1 MPSPHHNKRAPE
13 SSKTLDPLRFLPP
26 ELFSQVAIYVSYPS
40 IIFLREVSK
49 EWNDT
54 ISKLLSSCPECYSVL
69 DFRSFPHGRIT
80 PNVLVQSIMKSQGT
94 LRSILLHTSSPK
106 LEKDDE
112 ISQWHHK
119 WDKLFVLRST
129 ALVFQR
135 ENPVGFFLRR
145 SSDFDLSVPL
155 LEGHDEYLRG
165 IWDIMNNV
173 REISVGRDLN
183 ELLDD
188 LKLYQTEKSLR
199 LLQNLE
205 ILHINIVSLIPLL
218 LALDMTFLNFISLPN
233 LRELHTNWW
242 DDDVL
247 EFSSVE
253 QFACQQSTCARGKR
267 KSIFPNL
274 RVLKMADMRS
284 HPTGHS
290 ENNDSRPS
298 AKVLPGLFI
307 AVLREMLPSLKVLDI
322 SDSITI
328 E

>member
-1 MPSPHHNKRAPE
+1 MPSPDHNKHVT
-13 SSKTLDPLRFLPP
+13 SSSMTLDPLRVLPP
-26 ELFSQVAIYVSYPS
+26 ELFSQVADYVSYPS
-40 IIFLREVSK
+40 IMFLREVSK
-49 EWNDT
+49 EWNNT

-80 PNVLVQSIMKSQGT
+80 PNVLVQSIMKSQGR

-173 REISVGRDLN
+173 REISVGPDLN

-205 ILHINIVSLIPLL
+205 ILHINMVSLVPLL
-218 LALDMTFLNFISLPN
+218 LALDMTFLSFISLPN
-233 LRELHTNWW
+233 LRELHTDWW
-242 DDDVL
+242 DDDLL

-253 QFACQQSTCARGKR
+253 QFASQQSVDANKR
-267 KSIFPNL
+267 KSFFPNL

-284 HPTGHS
+284 NSAGHS
-290 ENNDSRPS
+290 EKEDSRLS
-298 AKVLPGLFI
+298 AKVLPVSFI
-307 AVLREMLPSLKVLDI
+307 ALLRQRLPSLKVLDI
-322 SDSITI
+322 SNSITI